1 MTYTDLLPSLL
12 TQNLIEKRVAP
23 LVPDK
28 LPRWYKPN
36 EQCAFHSD
44 ASGHDTGFVFKGK
57 IHELVRLRMIK
68 LSDMPNVATNPLP
81 ENVAVNMITED
92 ENLIMDVMKV
102 KTPLMPVHLKLFKV
116 SGKKMND
123 EVSVIVSVIMSIFN
137 KPKAFKI
144 FCPPRESTPPAN
156 SAKRLDIK
164 MPAHFPYKSDKVVLW
179 GYETTIIVN
188 GVEKP
193 LFNNKVVTNIADT
206 SGLTRSGRVFTLAN
220 LRGGKT
226 VAEKLDN
233 GKAPLVIPE
242 SIPIQDVK
250 AKVFL
255 HLIGKS
261 DYKVVDQILQTQS
274 KIYVMSFLLNSEV
287 HLKALLKVLVKAYVN
302 PDVTVDQL
310 YHVVRDITSCN
321 TLSFFDNEFPAEG
334 KKHNNSLY
342 ISLGYEKGSLS
353 HVLVDIVSSLNVM
366 PKITLSKL
374 SYIGA
379 DIRPSKVVVKA
390 FDGSRRTVMGEIVL
404 RVMVGPHQYID
415 VKEDTIVT
423 QFQGLE
429 ITNVVRIEDLDEED
443 KIVTSMASLKDAQQV
458 VGLCSAQG
466 RGVFV
471 WAS

>member
-1 MTYTDLLPSLL
+1 MARLKLITLNPLSTTVYAPVVYDTIPVTTPTTIVVTAATTTGFCLSSGFAYPFGHPYGPPHGYQGFINQPEL
-12 TQNLIEKRVAP
+12 TQGFPIGAFGPYGPYGPQP
-23 LVPDK
+23 LVSHPLTLQTTMSQVFVPQYYGANPYGAQLSMTMGNHGYTISPVVMVTYPLQEDPAD
-28 LPRWYKPN
+28 LYHGPSI
-36 EQCAFHSD
+36 HSD
-44 ASGHDTGFVFKGK
+44 TTEDEVQGQIQALSKKLNTLQAQKS
-57 IHELVRLRMIK
+57 LVDGRKRK
-68 LSDMPNVATNPLP
+68 EGYANAVSHHRPSNRRQQHQPAAQEAPAPQVQQPMP
-81 ENVAVNMITED
+81 VNMITED

-242 SIPIQDVK
+242 SIPIQDSAK
-250 AKVFL
+250 APRT
-255 HLIGKS
+255 I
-261 DYKVVDQILQTQS
+261 Q
-274 KIYVMSFLLNSEV
+274 
-287 HLKALLKVLVKAYVN
+287 
-302 PDVTVDQL
+302 
-310 YHVVRDITSCN
+310 
-321 TLSFFDNEFPAEG
+321 
-334 KKHNNSLY
+334 
-342 ISLGYEKGSLS
+342 
-353 HVLVDIVSSLNVM
+353 
-366 PKITLSKL
+366 
-374 SYIGA
+374 
-379 DIRPSKVVVKA
+379 VVKLI
-390 FDGSRRTVMGEIVL
+390 FETFRSGGFMD
-404 RVMVGPHQYID
+404 
-415 VKEDTIVT
+415 
-423 QFQGLE
+423 
-429 ITNVVRIEDLDEED
+429 
-443 KIVTSMASLKDAQQV
+443 
-458 VGLCSAQG
+458 
-466 RGVFV
+466 
-471 WAS
+471 